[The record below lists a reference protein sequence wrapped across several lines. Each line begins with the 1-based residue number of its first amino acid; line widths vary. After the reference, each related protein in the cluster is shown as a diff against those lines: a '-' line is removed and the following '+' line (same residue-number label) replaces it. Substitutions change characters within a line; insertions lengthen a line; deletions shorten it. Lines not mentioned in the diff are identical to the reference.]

1 MNIYTV
7 MMILYIVI
15 LLLLF
20 IVGFILI
27 RMQRLSRK
35 VVGMEISP
43 AEVAHFMEEMR
54 SIVLDS
60 EKIAASLEGS
70 IREKEMLLEDTTELV
85 DAKIHKLE
93 LLMTHMEDRIKA
105 TEPMVG
111 GNDRYNKLPNTQKHT
126 ETVFEME
133 QKLEAQAQPQPQP
146 QPQPQQM
153 DDPVPWL
160 KPASPYSNNEI
171 GETLNIMTD
180 NSQQPQHSQHSQ
192 HSQQP
197 QQPQPRITSPRPQ
210 NSYRDVMVH
219 RGFPNEDN
227 IEKSTLN
234 SNTNTNLNRNKY
246 NSTNNTK
253 DILYRDE
260 HSSESDLS
268 WVIDQ
273 DEYLPTTTI
282 KQGTKTPSNE
292 HSGEHSG
299 GHSGGHSGEHSGGH
313 NISDKHNA
321 QLQELSM
328 RDKVIK
334 LHNDGLS
341 NIDIARE
348 LGISTTEV
356 KLVLNMR

>member
-111 GNDRYNKLPNTQKHT
+111 GNDRYNKHHNTQKHT

-133 QKLEAQAQPQPQP
+133 QKLEAQSQPQPHYNTRP
-146 QPQPQQM
+146 TTNETQQM
-153 DDPVPWL
+153 DDPVPWI

-171 GETLNIMTD
+171 SETLNIITD
-180 NSQQPQHSQHSQ
+180 NQQHSQQPQQPQQPQHSQ
-192 HSQQP
+192 

-234 SNTNTNLNRNKY
+234 TNLNTNLNRNKY
-246 NSTNNTK
+246 SSINNTK

-282 KQGTKTPSNE
+282 KQGTKTLPNE
-292 HSGEHSG
+292 QSG
-299 GHSGGHSGEHSGGH
+299 GHSGGHSGGQ
-313 NISDKHNA
+313 NISAKHNA

>member
-7 MMILYIVI
+7 MMILYVVI

-20 IVGFILI
+20 IVAFILI

-111 GNDRYNKLPNTQKHT
+111 GNDRYNKHNSNQNQKHT

-133 QKLEAQAQPQPQP
+133 QKLEAQSQSQPRYNTRPTP
-146 QPQPQQM
+146 NETQQM
-153 DDPVPWL
+153 DDPVPWI

-171 GETLNIMTD
+171 GETLNIMSDT
-180 NSQQPQHSQHSQ
+180 QQPT
-192 HSQQP
+192 
-197 QQPQPRITSPRPQ
+197 PQPRITSPRPQ
-210 NSYRDVMVH
+210 NSYRDVQVH
-219 RGFPNEDN
+219 RGFPNDDN

-234 SNTNTNLNRNKY
+234 TNINKNKY
-246 NSTNNTK
+246 NLADNVR
-253 DILYRDE
+253 DPLYRDE

-273 DEYLPTTTI
+273 DEYLPTSTVG
-282 KQGTKTPSNE
+282 QGTKS
-292 HSGEHSG
+292 HSSG
-299 GHSGGHSGEHSGGH
+299 QNSGQ
-313 NISDKHNA
+313 NISAKHNA

-334 LHNDGLS
+334 LHNEGLS